1 MTVPNI
7 APSGPTWIPAS
18 YNPVLDGGGKPV
30 KIIKFASDVTAQK
43 IVELIGQINLL
54 ALNATIESAR
64 AGEAGRGFAVVA
76 GEVKN
81 LANQAQQATDR
92 IGSEIGNL
100 NGISSDVV
108 GALDTIKNAIQNV
121 SEYVSSTSQAVGEQS
136 TVANAMSSGMRQ
148 AAAEAASIGKAA

>member
-1 MTVPNI
+1 M
-7 APSGPTWIPAS
+7 SS
-18 YNPVLDGGGKPV
+18 
-30 KIIKFASDVTAQK
+30 
-43 IVELIGQINLL
+43 IVELIGNITGQINLL

-76 GEVKN
+76 SEVKN
-81 LANQAQQATDR
+81 LANQAKQATDR

-108 GALDTIKNAIQNV
+108 GALDAIKNAIQSV
-121 SEYVSSTSQAVGEQS
+121 HDYVSSTAQAVGEQS
-136 TVANAMSSGMRQ
+136 AVTSEMSSSMRQ